1 MHARFYKCSGKNG
14 CGKCYREISVGR
26 VIIIYIYIYM
36 VFRYWLVR

>member
-26 VIIIYIYIYM
+26 LIIIYM